1 MAMIAVRGEFKQNF
15 VKAAIRIAVIELL
28 STYENV
34 CTQRQREETEREK
47 KKQNKTKTEKKTGT
61 IRMKG
66 IDKMTEYNV

>member
-15 VKAAIRIAVIELL
+15 VKAAIRIAVIEL

-47 KKQNKTKTEKKTGT
+47 NKTKQKQKKNW
-61 IRMKG
+61 
-66 IDKMTEYNV
+66 DH